1 MFSQIF
7 HTFLIR
13 AFIIRLYICTMQNKI
28 YIFIKIRKSGTFFQS
43 LYLMDR
49 LISIVVLLCN
59 NTFPTHLI
67 LLTINMSTIVVGT

>member
-28 YIFIKIRKSGTFFQS
+28 YIFIKIKKKRFILFNRYILWTD
-43 LYLMDR
+43 YLQ
-49 LISIVVLLCN
+49 
-59 NTFPTHLI
+59 
-67 LLTINMSTIVVGT
+67 